1 MVMRIAGKRVKVRH
15 LPGPLGV
22 RGRTSDNAMIRKE
35 LGWAPNYP
43 LERGMRLTYA
53 WVESQVRATVK

>member
-1 MVMRIAGKRVKVRH
+1 MIKR
-15 LPGPLGV
+15 
-22 RGRTSDNAMIRKE
+22 E